1 MHDFFDVLGLPSNAP
16 VSEIR
21 RVCARRLRRSHPDFR
36 VDCLPSSTDTAGH
49 GGAAVHDLVPHDI
62 AVDFVDMTS
71 LLDRIETAFFTS
83 EP

>member
-1 MHDFFDVLGLPSNAP
+1 VHDFFDVLGLPSNAP

-36 VDCLPSSTDTAGH
+36 VDCHPTATGAVGH
-49 GGAAVHDLVPHDI
+49 GGTTVHEVVPHDI

-71 LLDRIETAFFTS
+71 LIERIETSFFGS

>member
-1 MHDFFDVLGLPSNAP
+1 VHDFFDVLGLSSNAP

-21 RVCARRLRRSHPDFR
+21 RVCARRGRRSHPDFR
-36 VDCLPSSTDTAGH
+36 VEASPDHSSCGQSGIEAS
-49 GGAAVHDLVPHDI
+49 VPRDV

-71 LLDRIETAFFTS
+71 LLDRIEGSFFRS

>member
-1 MHDFFDVLGLPSNAP
+1 VHDFFDVLGLPSNAP

-36 VDCLPSSTDTAGH
+36 VDCLTSATDAASAGTAAH
-49 GGAAVHDLVPHDI
+49 EVVPHDI

-71 LLDRIETAFFTS
+71 LVERIETSFFTS